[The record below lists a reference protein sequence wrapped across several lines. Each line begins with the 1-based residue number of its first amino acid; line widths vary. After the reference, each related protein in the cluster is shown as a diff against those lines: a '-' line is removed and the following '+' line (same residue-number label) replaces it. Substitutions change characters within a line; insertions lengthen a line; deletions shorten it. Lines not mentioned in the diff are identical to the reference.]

1 MAFRGDPGAAGGIYN
16 DGDLRQVSPQQ
27 QGVAD
32 DADIGAES
40 DEGDRFNGGILIQGA
55 QALSQGGAAKGGFI
69 NDLAGVGQQPG
80 GQLPAV
86 AAADAVGHRQCLA
99 LAGVQ
104 VIFGVGISGKEH
116 QPLKGADLPLSP
128 GQHGGRFGGAQGAID
143 KVILQI
149 DGD

>member
-80 GQLPAV
+80 GLPRMQW
-86 AAADAVGHRQCLA
+86 GTGSA
-99 LAGVQ
+99 LPSRV
-104 VIFGVGISGKEH
+104 F
-116 QPLKGADLPLSP
+116 
-128 GQHGGRFGGAQGAID
+128 R
-143 KVILQI
+143 
-149 DGD
+149 